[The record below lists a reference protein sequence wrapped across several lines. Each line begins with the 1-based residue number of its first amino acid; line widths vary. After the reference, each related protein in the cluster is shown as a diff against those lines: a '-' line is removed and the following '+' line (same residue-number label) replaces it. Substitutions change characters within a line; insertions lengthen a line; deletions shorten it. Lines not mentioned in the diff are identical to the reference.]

1 MPLLSSMTSLQARER
16 WLAIHSVWVG
26 MMLWTANAAQ
36 GGLTTAVRE
45 REVSQPCGCSFSLL
59 YVGLYW

>member
-1 MPLLSSMTSLQARER
+1 MSLLSSMTSLQARER

-26 MMLWTANAAQ
+26 MMLRTINAAQ

-45 REVSQPCGCSFSLL
+45 REVSQSCGCSFSLL
-59 YVGLYW
+59 YAEFYW